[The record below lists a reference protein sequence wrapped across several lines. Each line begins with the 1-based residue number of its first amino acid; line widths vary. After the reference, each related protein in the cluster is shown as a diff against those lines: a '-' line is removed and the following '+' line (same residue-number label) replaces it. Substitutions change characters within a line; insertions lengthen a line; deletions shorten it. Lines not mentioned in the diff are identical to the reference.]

1 MNTKHRTRKLVV
13 TVSNEAYQTLQ
24 TEAVRI
30 DRHTTNVASEVVESA
45 LLALAYP
52 PDEKIDQIGGEQ

>member
-30 DRHTTNVASEVVESA
+30 GRHIANVASEVVESA

-52 PDEKIDQIGGEQ
+52 TDEEIDQIGGEQ

>member
-13 TVSNEAYQTLQ
+13 TVSNGAYQALQ
-24 TEAVRI
+24 TEAVRT
-30 DRHTTNVASEVVESA
+30 DWHATNVAYEVVESA

-52 PDEKIDQIGGEQ
+52 SNEEIDQIGGEQ